1 MNVISTEADLT
12 RAISELIGLEPRF
25 RAVLER
31 HGPPPLRLA
40 APGLHSLLRIV
51 TDQLISLQ
59 AGAAIWQRVE
69 ARFDPV
75 SADIIRSSSVSE
87 LQALGLSGAKARC
100 FLAAAGAQLDFDLL
114 HRQSDEQITAE
125 LTRISGIGPW
135 TADIYL
141 LTAAGRSDAWP
152 TGDLA
157 LQIAAADLFNLPG
170 RPDLKSMTALAAPW
184 RPYRSTAARLLWSH
198 YRFLKGMPQQVI

>member
-1 MNVISTEADLT
+1 
-12 RAISELIGLEPRF
+12 
-25 RAVLER
+25 
-31 HGPPPLRLA
+31 
-40 APGLHSLLRIV
+40 
-51 TDQLISLQ
+51 
-59 AGAAIWQRVE
+59 
-69 ARFDPV
+69 
-75 SADIIRSSSVSE
+75 

-100 FLAAAGAQLDFDLL
+100 FLAAAAAQLDFDLL
-114 HRQSDEQITAE
+114 HRQSDEQIMAE

-170 RPDLKSMTALAAPW
+170 RPDLKCMTALAAPW
-184 RPYRSTAARLLWSH
+184 RPYRSAAARLLWSH